1 MNFLFKP
8 AITMEDVLAYRPYDT
23 ATHTASPL
31 INAVANVLYSTHHR
45 ELRVIARYLGVE
57 PRKLSVAVEVVSGLS
72 LKEMVV
78 TYRLV
83 QIKTLM
89 KECPDLTS
97 TRLARECGFSSYH
110 ALWRFLQIHTGQ
122 TPSGDVSEAPRVDI
136 YHQME
141 RDFVK
146 KKR

>member
-1 MNFLFKP
+1 
-8 AITMEDVLAYRPYDT
+8 MEEVLAYRPYDA

-78 TYRLV
+78 NYRLA
-83 QIKTLM
+83 QIQTLM
-89 KECPDLTS
+89 KENPEQS
-97 TRLARECGFSSYH
+97 SSQLAKECGFSSYH
-110 ALWRFLQIHTGQ
+110 ALWRFLQVHTGQ
-122 TPSGDVSEAPRVDI
+122 TPSGEVSEALKVDS
-136 YHQME
+136 YHQTE
-141 RDFVK
+141 RDIA
-146 KKR
+146 KKRGRN